1 MKKSLLILPVAAA
14 LLAAS
19 AAPARAATPLTAG
32 YLPVTGQ
39 AKWFLAKELGFFA
52 EEGIDINLVEFT
64 NSADGLTALR
74 GGKLDVAPFG
84 TTAPLIH
91 ISKGADL
98 RIIGGTMG
106 GDVAF
111 VVKKDSPIASLAEF
125 KGKKIATVRLSTG
138 DAVLRGALKRAG
150 IDWRKDTEIFELK
163 GPPAVAE
170 AVKSGQ
176 ADIGVT
182 WGPHDQRVDEYGL
195 KIIARSKD
203 LQPGHPCCRV
213 IATSEGLAK
222 KEAESKGVWVRF
234 FRAFLKA
241 QKFAFVPENRDK
253 VVDVISKYVKLD
265 KALLE
270 KAYFSDN
277 LEQKTDPNTQGV
289 TEFWNVLLDS
299 GWVEPG
305 PTVPKD
311 IKPFIVPE
319 YYLAALDSLARE
331 QPAEPLWKE
340 LQAEF
345 KVRNP

>member
-1 MKKSLLILPVAAA
+1 MKFKSTT
-14 LLAAS
+14 LLAALAS
-19 AAPARAATPLTAG
+19 AALTTSHAATKLTAG

-52 EEGIDINLVEFT
+52 EEGIDLELVEFT

-111 VVKKDSPIASLAEF
+111 VVKKDSPISTLADF

-163 GPPAVAE
+163 SPPAIAE
-170 AVKSGQ
+170 AVKTGQ

-195 KIIARSKD
+195 KIIAYGQD

-213 IATSEGLAK
+213 LVTSEGLKK
-222 KEAESKGVWVRF
+222 KEAESKDVWVRF

-241 QKFAFVPENRDK
+241 QKFAFVPENRQK
-253 VVDVISKYVKLD
+253 VVDVISKYIKLD
-265 KALLE
+265 KTLLE

-277 LEQKTDPNTQGV
+277 LEQKSDPNTKGV
-289 TEFWNVLLDS
+289 VAFWDVLVDS

-305 PTVPKD
+305 PAVPKD
-311 IKPFIVPE
+311 IKSFIVTE
-319 YYLAALDSLARE
+319 YYLAALASLAKE
-331 QPAEPLWKE
+331 QPADPLWKT
-340 LQAEF
+340 LTTEF
-345 KVRNP
+345 ATRN